1 MELAETAST
10 HIVDNTFAIY
20 CFKKGSSSSF
30 NVEKGKKRSLE
41 LKEAE

>member
-20 CFKKGSSSSF
+20 CFKKEAVLRSMLRRK
-30 NVEKGKKRSLE
+30 KGP
-41 LKEAE
+41 